1 MWFLWAHKTNTQ
13 PPQQPQQNPYNS
25 HMARVLIVED
35 ESQIAT
41 VLEAYLRR
49 EGFQTERAEN
59 GTRALEY
66 WRAFKPDLIVLDL
79 QIPAP
84 DGLEVLRKVRASSN
98 TAVIIVTARAEDIDR
113 LLGLELGADD
123 YVVKPVSP
131 REVVARVKAVL
142 RRIQPAEIQH
152 IHRLAHHS
160 GVQLELDSASQIARV
175 DRARLELTP
184 TEYRLLEVMIRHPA
198 RAFSRAELL
207 EVALP
212 ESDALERAVDTH
224 LKNLRRKLDEK
235 NVGEMLETVRG
246 TGYRLWSGL

>member
-1 MWFLWAHKTNTQ
+1 
-13 PPQQPQQNPYNS
+13 
-25 HMARVLIVED
+25 MARVLIVED
-35 ESQIAT
+35 ESQIAE

-59 GTRALEY
+59 GARALEY

-84 DGLEVLRKVRASSN
+84 DGLEVLRKVRATSN

-142 RRIQPAEIQH
+142 RRVQPATERQIF
-152 IHRLAHHS
+152 RLAHHS
-160 GVQLELDSASQIARV
+160 GVQLEVDTASQIARV
-175 DRARLELTP
+175 DSARLDLTP

-212 ESDALERAVDTH
+212 DSDALERAVDTH
-224 LKNLRRKLDEK
+224 LKNLRRKLDDK
-235 NVGEMLETVRG
+235 QIGEMLETVRG
-246 TGYRLWSGL
+246 TGYRLWSGV